1 MKKILPKIA
10 EPKDLRKLKKN
21 ELQQVVDELRSFII
35 DSVSLNGGHFG
46 ASLGVIELTVALH
59 YVFNTPKD
67 LLVCD
72 VVHQAY

>member
-35 DSVSLNGGHFG
+35 G
-46 ASLGVIELTVALH
+46 LTCKKFLFPR
-59 YVFNTPKD
+59 FN
-67 LLVCD
+67 L
-72 VVHQAY
+72 